1 MAIQIRRGTD
11 ANWEAN
17 NSNIVEG
24 EPAITTDSER
34 FFVGTGEGTFAEFAN
49 INDLDNYVLTS
60 SIGNVANLSYTVI
73 STF

>member
-17 NSNIVEG
+17 KSNIVQG

-34 FFVGTGEGTFAEFAN
+34 FFVGTGDGTYAEFLN
-49 INDLDNYVLTS
+49 VDDLT
-60 SIGNVANLSYTVI
+60 NVAKLTYTVI

>member
-24 EPAITTDSER
+24 EPAITTDSGR
-34 FFVGTGEGTFAEFAN
+34 FFVGTGFGTYAEFAN
-49 INDLDNYVLTS
+49 VNDLDDYVLES
-60 SIGNVANLSYTVI
+60 SIGNVAKLTYTVV